1 MLDRLSFFAPK
12 LAAARIQAFVAKM
25 RPETM
30 MRAPRKLVQL
40 GISFRKMAARLEA
53 IMGCP

>member
-1 MLDRLSFFAPK
+1 
-12 LAAARIQAFVAKM
+12 M

-40 GISFRKMAARLEA
+40 GISLRKMGARLEA